1 MPDTGFGGFGAT
13 RHTSRTAVAGCLLAV
28 VAAALVV
35 GGYAGLTMQKL
46 ALAPGF
52 KLFLAGIA
60 LSVLALLL
68 SLVGWRRTRAARG
81 RRLAWAGIIISLLL
95 VTPMLPNII
104 AAFTVPSIHDI
115 TTDTDNPP
123 AFVDILPLRAAAPN
137 TAEYGGETLAA
148 MQKAAYPEIA
158 PLLLNM
164 PPAEAF
170 ALAEMLVQR
179 RGWILA
185 ASVPAEG
192 RIEATA
198 QTRMMRFQDDMVI
211 RITPTDAGSRIDMR
225 SVSRFGKSD
234 LGVNAKRIRE
244 FLADLGGS

>member
-1 MPDTGFGGFGAT
+1 MQDTGFGAT
-13 RHTSRTAVAGCLLAV
+13 RHTSRTAVAGCMLA
-28 VAAALVV
+28 VAAAALML

-95 VTPMLPNII
+95 VSPMLPHII
-104 AAFTVPSIHDI
+104 AAFTVPPIHDI

-123 AFVDILPLRAAAPN
+123 AFVDILPLRADAPN
-137 TAEYGGETLAA
+137 TAEYGGKTLAA

-185 ASVPAEG
+185 ASVPVEG
-192 RIEATA
+192 RIEATV
-198 QTRMMRFQDDMVI
+198 QTRMMRFQDDVVI